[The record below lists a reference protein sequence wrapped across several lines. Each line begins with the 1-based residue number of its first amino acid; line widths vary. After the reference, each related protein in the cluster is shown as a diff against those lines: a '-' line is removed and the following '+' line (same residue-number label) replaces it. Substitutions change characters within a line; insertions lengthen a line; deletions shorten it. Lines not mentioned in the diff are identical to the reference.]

1 MNTRFSKFLNKAKEK
16 NEYWVQKIIRS
27 FTEEVSQIMQQ
38 KQITKKILANKL
50 ETSPAYI
57 TKVMRGNTNFTVE
70 SMVKIASS
78 LDMQLHVRLA
88 PKDSDIRWF
97 DVYENLTNSPDYNP
111 SCYTKIDEQTSELT
125 ACAI

>member
-1 MNTRFSKFLNKAKEK
+1 MNSRFSKLLEQAKK
-16 NEYWVQKIIRS
+16 GNDYWVAKIS
-27 FTEEVSQIMQQ
+27 QDFTEEVSQIMQQ
-38 KQITKKILANKL
+38 KHITKKDLADKL

-78 LDMQLHVRLA
+78 LDMQLHVHLA
-88 PKDSDIRWF
+88 PKDSD
-97 DVYENLTNSPDYNP
+97 VTNSPDYNP
-111 SCYTKIDEQTSELT
+111 SCYTKIDEQTNELT